1 MCGEADGQGKG
12 FEPFNTL
19 GGFSVRNNTPPV
31 EGNASLSDL
40 NVFPFDPEY
49 IYNELMSFQDFW
61 LTLQK

>member
-1 MCGEADGQGKG
+1 
-12 FEPFNTL
+12 
-19 GGFSVRNNTPPV
+19 VRNNTPPV

-49 IYNELMSFQDFW
+49 IYGELMNFQDFW